1 VSDDYLNSSRQPS
14 KKVEVGGSNPP
25 QGSFSLYNNNYQTEL
40 SRQPNVMMIDWADFK
55 LYLSKNYRHGT
66 MKQRLSFAKR
76 YALLLSTGNL
86 DSLLQLPPHARLGT
100 MKALTVLSKYLG
112 CYDSWLQTRKRYN
125 MKWTTGDESLQ
136 ALHRYFDDSLTLE
149 AMLVEITKMIAI
161 LGGFMGQI
169 VKFAVLTGL
178 RPGEVVESVRLLN
191 DVKDASNSYYNPQRQ
206 CLEHFRYPSAF
217 LRRTKKAFISF
228 VTADMIKE
236 VVVFDSSLPSTS
248 SYTAIRQACRKK
260 GINCNMAYCRKI
272 FASWLSKEGISDT
285 MIDMLQGRTPKSVL
299 VQHYL
304 SPSSDYKE
312 KVLAAVIKLKS
323 ELEHNLSVE

>member
-1 VSDDYLNSSRQPS
+1 M
-14 KKVEVGGSNPP
+14 
-25 QGSFSLYNNNYQTEL
+25 
-40 SRQPNVMMIDWADFK
+40 MMIDWTDFK

-86 DSLLQLPPHARLGT
+86 DSLLQLPPHARLGA

-112 CYDSWLQTRKRYN
+112 RYDSWLQTRKRYN

-149 AMLVEITKMIAI
+149 AMLAEIKKMIAV

-169 VKFAVLTGL
+169 IKFAVLTGL
-178 RPGEVVESVRLLN
+178 RPSEAVESIRLLN
-191 DVKDASNSYYNPQRQ
+191 NSVNQGERYFNPERQ
-206 CLEHFRYPSAF
+206 CLEHFRYPSVF
-217 LRRTKKAFISF
+217 LRPTKKAFISF

-236 VVVFDSSLPSTS
+236 VVGTS
-248 SYTAIRQACRKK
+248 FVPNSYTAIRQACRKK

-272 FASWLSKEGISDT
+272 FASYLSKEGISDVL
-285 MIDMLQGRTPKSVL
+285 IDMLQGRTPKSVL

-304 SPSSDYKE
+304 SPSSDYRE
-312 KVLAAVIKLKS
+312 KVLAAMIKLKG
-323 ELEHNLSVE
+323 ELEV